1 MHGASLD
8 RVTDH
13 VVRDAHEGGSLR
25 PATLLFLLRRYVGS
39 GREDCRE
46 LVERG
51 LADGLTSFELE
62 LDPVR
67 RFEWLELFAEA
78 AAVSADEGLAE
89 TLRRSIGPA
98 VARLEQLIAS
108 TYEPGAGLEGLDL
121 QRHLGCASAL
131 LTAFALTARLPYSM
145 LAEELLS
152 VARREWWLAER
163 GAFDG
168 GLADNCLGVRLLCR
182 LAALHEDPEYVESA
196 VVAGETTYA
205 ADARRVLD
213 AVEDDPRLASSL
225 DADYGLALLQWSQ
238 LTSVSTGTERRQSN
252 LQ

>member
-25 PATLLFLLRRYVGS
+25 PA
-39 GREDCRE
+39 
-46 LVERG
+46 
-51 LADGLTSFELE
+51 
-62 LDPVR
+62 
-67 RFEWLELFAEA
+67 
-78 AAVSADEGLAE
+78 
-89 TLRRSIGPA
+89 
-98 VARLEQLIAS
+98 
-108 TYEPGAGLEGLDL
+108 
-121 QRHLGCASAL
+121 
-131 LTAFALTARLPYSM
+131 RLPYPM

-152 VARREWWLAER
+152 VARREWWLADR

-213 AVEDDPRLASSL
+213 AVEDDPRL
-225 DADYGLALLQWSQ
+225 
-238 LTSVSTGTERRQSN
+238 
-252 LQ
+252 